1 MTNLETTKKLLPNWV
16 RDEGPDGD
24 VVLSSRL
31 RLARNLKEFPFPHK
45 SNEQQLEAV
54 YQAVVEALKPQKE
67 FGELKIIKFEEISSL
82 ERLSLME
89 EHLCSPQFIE
99 HPKQRYLV
107 TNEGKFFSIM
117 INEEDHLRIQ
127 TLMSGLSVDQALKLA
142 NKLDDYLEET
152 LNYCFDENYGY
163 LATCPTNAGT
173 GIRVSVMLHLPGL
186 TMVDQVKRVLSTL
199 SHLGINVRGLYGEG
213 TESFGDLYQISNQVT
228 LGRSEEEL
236 TTNLMGVSRQVI
248 EQERAVREA
257 LLRES
262 KNKLEDRL
270 CRSFGI
276 LTQAR
281 LISAQEAMKLFSDVK
296 LGVELGIISGVSQVK
311 LKELMFLSRSAL
323 LQQIFGRELAP
334 NEREY
339 YRAELIRAE
348 LQNREVN
355 GDV

>member
-1 MTNLETTKKLLPNWV
+1 MKNLETIKKLLPNWV
-16 RDEGPDGD
+16 RDEGIDD
-24 VVLSSRL
+24 EVVLSSRL
-31 RLARNLKEFPFPHK
+31 RLARNLKEIPFPHK
-45 SNEQQLEAV
+45 ANEEQLQKVYEKVELALEQQTD
-54 YQAVVEALKPQKE
+54 
-67 FGELKIIKFEEISSL
+67 FGELEMIKFEEISPL
-82 ERLSLME
+82 ERLALME

-99 HPKQRYLV
+99 SPQNRYLV
-107 TNEGKFFSIM
+107 TNEGKFFSLM

-127 TLMSGLSVDQALKLA
+127 TIMSGLAVDRALELA
-142 NKLDDYLEET
+142 NKLDNYLEQS
-152 LNYCFDENYGY
+152 LDYCFDENYGY
-163 LATCPTNAGT
+163 LTTCPTNAGT
-173 GIRVSVMLHLPGL
+173 GIRASVMLHLPGL
-186 TMVDQVKRVLSTL
+186 TMVDQVKRVLSAL

-236 TTNLMGVSRQVI
+236 TMNLMSISRQVI

-262 KNKLEDRL
+262 RNKLEDRL
-270 CRSFGI
+270 CRAFGI

-296 LGVELGIISGVSQVK
+296 LGVELGIISGVSRVK

-323 LQQIFGRELAP
+323 LQRIFDRELTP

-339 YRAELIRAE
+339 YRAELIRKE
-348 LQNREVN
+348 LQS
-355 GDV
+355 